1 MPLDTG
7 VKLAGKLHQ
16 YMSLPQPISEQLPL
30 NHPLVLTIW
39 KKLRQPHEKYR
50 QMFENSAVGMFQAT
64 KNGDFLTANSALAT
78 IYGYQTPQPLT
89 KTLNHLKARV
99 YVDPQRHELLI
110 NLLKEQEVVRGFE
123 SQIFKLDGTII
134 WISETVKLIY
144 NAYGVAIG
152 YEGTIEEITERKEA
166 ELRLKEA
173 LEKEKQT
180 SQIKAQF
187 ASTISHELK
196 NSLTIIAT
204 SADLL
209 KLHSQKMT
217 PQEKQ
222 SRFEKIGTT
231 IKNMSG
237 MIDGV
242 LAIGKAE
249 AGKLNFEPVQLEI
262 QPFLKDIWQD
272 VQIMTKATHSLNIAS
287 RDSKFIIL
295 QTDLRILRQIFINL
309 LLNAVKYSPDARKV
323 ECEVTCEQNQAIFR
337 IKDRGIG
344 ISEEDQKHLCE
355 EFHRG
360 KNTDSFE
367 GTGLGLSIVKKAI
380 ELHGGTL
387 SFESRIGVGSVF
399 TIYLPQAFLPNLSA
413 FNGNKQK
420 HLLCIHPKENI
431 TSENAI
437 P

>member
-1 MPLDTG
+1 MPLDMG

-30 NHPLVLTIW
+30 NNPLAVKIW
-39 KKLRQPHEKYR
+39 KKLQQPKEKYR
-50 QMFENSAVGMFQAT
+50 QMFEHSAVGMFQAT
-64 KNGDFLTANSALAT
+64 KKGDFLIANAALAT
-78 IYGYQTPQPLT
+78 IYGYENPQHLL
-89 KTLNHLKARV
+89 KTLNHLKAKL
-99 YVDPQRHELLI
+99 YVDPHRHQMLI
-110 NLLKEQEVVRGFE
+110 ELLKEQEVVRGFE
-123 SQIFKLDGTII
+123 SQIAKLDGTII

-144 NAYGVAIG
+144 NDYGIAVG
-152 YEGTIEEITERKEA
+152 YEGTIEEITERKQA

-204 SADLL
+204 SSDLL

-217 PQEKQ
+217 PQQKQ
-222 SRFEKIGTT
+222 SRFEKISTT

-262 QPFLKDIWQD
+262 EPFLKDIWQD
-272 VQIMTKATHSLNIAS
+272 VQIMTKATHSLKITS

-323 ECEVTCEQNQAIFR
+323 QCEVTCEQNQAIFR

-344 ISEEDQKHLCE
+344 ISEDDQKHLCE

-360 KNTDSFE
+360 KNTDNFE
-367 GTGLGLSIVKKAI
+367 GTGLGLSIVKKAL

-387 SFESRIGVGSVF
+387 SFESKIGVGSIF
-399 TIYLPQAFLPNLSA
+399 TIYLPQAYVPTSIP
-413 FNGNKQK
+413 FNDNK
-420 HLLCIHPKENI
+420 
-431 TSENAI
+431 
-437 P
+437 